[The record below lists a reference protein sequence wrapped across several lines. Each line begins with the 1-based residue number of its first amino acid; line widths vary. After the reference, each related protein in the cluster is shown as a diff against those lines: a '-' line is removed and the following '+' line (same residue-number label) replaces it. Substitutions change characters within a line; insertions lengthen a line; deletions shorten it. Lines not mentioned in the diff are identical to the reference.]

1 MDSKVLWGI
10 TRKGILF
17 RRAAGASPEVSGFVD
32 SDFKCDLDRRRSI
45 TGVVFTI
52 CGGVIS

>member
-10 TRKGILF
+10 IGKGILF

-32 SDFKCDLDRRRSI
+32 SDFTCDLDRRRSI

-52 CGGVIS
+52 CGGAIS